1 MKDIEKYINN
11 TKRKTKKAKLPAL
24 STLHPTAV
32 LPDGAAGIATFN
44 ASFGE
49 DINNEF
55 IEDLNNTIDASCR
68 KFLLDK
74 GFEEDQLDE
83 LFSIEMD
90 TQADDTLSIVVNAD
104 LTISSLRELADALY
118 PLVEKYDEEA
128 YFDIAT
134 NNSISTE
141 INVPMNLT
149 EKLQYLDRRG
159 FDLHCKDYG
168 FEPLYEAMKDRLD
181 SEDKQKLKNFI
192 STTDDPEKVNIF
204 MKGLLMEEDTPL
216 HEDVE
221 VNDEGETVSLIV
233 DRLIDETEII
243 RTEVNSIITT
253 ANKYGLDVLRNSADL
268 AVGAL
273 DDFIK
278 YMIDVQDAAN
288 DEDMVE
294 TEEPLDDFGDEDN
307 IEFEESV
314 KLKESFETSYW
325 RNRARIDADT
335 IIDKWCDGCDGVVK
349 EEDGMLIAEPLSQYD
364 EPIEY
369 EATERNEFI
378 NALAY
383 DLDMWEENDAQIL
396 IGRFNEYYP
405 TAIEFTN
412 VTGLEY
418 NKNNI
423 ADVVLDWT
431 LEEYD
436 DKEYAKRLAKI
447 VAEYITDDEE

>member
-55 IEDLNNTIDASCR
+55 IEGLSNTIDASCR
-68 KFLLDK
+68 KFLIDK

-83 LFSIEMD
+83 LFSIEME
-90 TQADDTLSIVVNAD
+90 TQTDDTLSIVVNAD
-104 LTISSLRELADALY
+104 LTISSLRELADVLY

-141 INVPMNLT
+141 LKVPMNLT
-149 EKLQYLDRRG
+149 EKLKYLDKRG

-192 STTDDPEKVNIF
+192 SSTDDPEKVNIF
-204 MKGLLMEEDTPL
+204 MKGLLMEDDTPL

-221 VNDEGETVSLIV
+221 LDDEGETVSLVV

-243 RTEVNSIITT
+243 RTEVNNIITT
-253 ANKYGLDVLRNSADL
+253 ANKYGLDILRNSADL
-268 AVGAL
+268 AIGAL
-273 DDFIK
+273 DDFIA
-278 YMIDVQDAAN
+278 YMVDVQDAAN
-288 DEDMVE
+288 QEEIMGESLKLTEAIDENSWKAKAD
-294 TEEPLDDFGDEDN
+294 TEEE
-307 IEFEESV
+307 
-314 KLKESFETSYW
+314 
-325 RNRARIDADT
+325 T
-335 IIDKWCDGCDGVVK
+335 IIDKYLAGVNGYIEQDGDKYTVFPLG
-349 EEDGMLIAEPLSQYD
+349 DEPLEYD
-364 EPIEY
+364 SKADMVY
-369 EATERNEFI
+369 DM
-378 NALAY
+378 AY
-383 DLDMWEENDAQIL
+383 TLDEWEESDIL
-396 IGRFNEYYP
+396 DYVETFYAYYP
-405 TAIEFTN
+405 TPMQFTEA
-412 VTGLEY
+412 TDLEY
-418 NKNNI
+418 TKENI
-423 ADVVLDWT
+423 ADVVCDWINEDIKDIQEAKILAT
-431 LEEYD
+431 KVADKLLEE
-436 DKEYAKRLAKI
+436 
-447 VAEYITDDEE
+447 